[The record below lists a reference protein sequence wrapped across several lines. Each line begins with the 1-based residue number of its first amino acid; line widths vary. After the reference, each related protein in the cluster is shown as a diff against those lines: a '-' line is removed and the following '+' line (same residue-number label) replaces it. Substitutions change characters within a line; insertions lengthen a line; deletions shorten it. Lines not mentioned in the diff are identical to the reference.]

1 MKPKVFIDSDVIL
14 DLLAQRRP
22 FYDDAA
28 KIFTQAYKKSIEIHT
43 MAVVFTNVF
52 YILRKINGSKVAR
65 EQLKNLRLLVRILP
79 ITESITDMA
88 LNSKINDFEDGLQ
101 YFAAKEN
108 GIQAIVT
115 RNIKDYVIK
124 GLTIQTP
131 REYLI

>member
-1 MKPKVFIDSDVIL
+1 M
-14 DLLAQRRP
+14 
-22 FYDDAA
+22 
-28 KIFTQAYKKSIEIHT
+28 
-43 MAVVFTNVF
+43 
-52 YILRKINGSKVAR
+52 AR